1 MFLILSRVRIIF
13 RGSDRWSKYIFV
25 FGDFVHDACIILFR
39 ICLVHDACIILF
51 RICLVHD
58 ACIRVLVDEA

>member
-1 MFLILSRVRIIF
+1 MLILSRVRIIF

-39 ICLVHDACIILF
+39 ICLVHDACI
-51 RICLVHD
+51 
-58 ACIRVLVDEA
+58 RVLVDEA